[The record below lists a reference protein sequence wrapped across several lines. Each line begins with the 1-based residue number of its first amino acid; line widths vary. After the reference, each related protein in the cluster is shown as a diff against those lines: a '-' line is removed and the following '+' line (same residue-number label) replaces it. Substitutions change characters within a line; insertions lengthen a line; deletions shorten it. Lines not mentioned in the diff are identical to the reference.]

1 VAAGRH
7 EGKTVYDNCSLQ
19 PQALWRLRGVLE
31 ALGEEVPDSEMDI
44 DLDDLAGK
52 QMMGTIE
59 HEEYRNKPKAR
70 LTDMWPVDEE
80 KGEKEE
86 EEEDRPSRR
95 RARDEEEDEE
105 KPSRSR

>member
-1 VAAGRH
+1 YLLEVKEVTKETSSNSGEDYLAFVYKVAEGRH

-70 LTDMWPVDEE
+70 LT
-80 KGEKEE
+80 
-86 EEEDRPSRR
+86 
-95 RARDEEEDEE
+95 
-105 KPSRSR
+105 